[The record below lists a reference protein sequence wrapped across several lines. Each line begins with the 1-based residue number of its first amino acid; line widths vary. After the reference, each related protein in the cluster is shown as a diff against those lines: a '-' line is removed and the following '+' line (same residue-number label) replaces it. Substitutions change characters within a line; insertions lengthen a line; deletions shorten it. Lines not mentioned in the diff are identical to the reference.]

1 MKTFINAKFDGKLLT
16 FEQVDRSSYFSN
28 YEYLRAIDRAIND
41 LSLKYSGNFKKFYAS
56 RKACKNWTV

>member
-1 MKTFINAKFDGKLLT
+1 MITYINAIFDGKRLT
-16 FEQVDRSSYFSN
+16 FEEVNRSSYFSN

-56 RKACKNWTV
+56 SKACKNWKY